1 MSGGRR
7 GMSTTFGEST
17 SGKLLDLNTKVVSF
31 GVWSLEMV
39 QRCGKNTYGQGKSR
53 RGERR

>member
-1 MSGGRR
+1 
-7 GMSTTFGEST
+7 MSTTFGEST
-17 SGKLLDLNTKVVSF
+17 SGKSLDLNTKVISF

-39 QRCGKNTYGQGKSR
+39 QRCGEDTYEQRKSR

>member
-1 MSGGRR
+1 M
-7 GMSTTFGEST
+7 
-17 SGKLLDLNTKVVSF
+17 KVVSF

-39 QRCGKNTYGQGKSR
+39 QRYGENTYEQGESR

>member
-1 MSGGRR
+1 M
-7 GMSTTFGEST
+7 TFGEST
-17 SGKLLDLNTKVVSF
+17 SGKSSDLNTKVVGF

-39 QRCGKNTYGQGKSR
+39 QRCGKNTYEQGESR